1 VEGWMASSVLRLRI
15 TGSPAAYTVSAEFG
29 DKRESDTL
37 APLPDK
43 LRENL
48 QQLQE
53 AMLLTTESL
62 SNRAPVRERLINTQL
77 AAAAA
82 HVRGFTGGFAD
93 TKGIQEIG
101 SRLFDCVFQPAV
113 YKLYQ
118 NALEPALLHKDH
130 QLHIKLCVEAS
141 ELSYVPWETMFDK
154 RGLFYLSC
162 SQRTPFARATVQEL
176 DLHMYDKPPLR
187 ILCMVSAP
195 KDFIGTCYELRTDVE
210 QAALDQALKPLKTIN
225 QIKLCWTA
233 SGTQREL
240 TTRIVNGDE
249 GEKWDVFLFIGHG
262 LEGKIALEEDGGTGY
277 QLVPADTL
285 RGILDADNGPKLVIL
300 NSCKGAIKP
309 EDRLASTAETLVKG
323 SGIAAVVAMQF
334 DISDIMG
341 TKFSPAF
348 FSNLML
354 KVPIQRAMTLTRLD
368 LQGAGFSEWISPVLY
383 MQNKDGRVW
392 QDAGAHAA
400 GGA

>member
-1 VEGWMASSVLRLRI
+1 MGAAVLRLCI
-15 TGSPAAYTVSAEFG
+15 TGSSGTYTVSAEVG
-29 DKRESDTL
+29 NNRDSDTL
-37 APLPDK
+37 GPLPDK

-48 QQLQE
+48 ERLQE
-53 AMLLTTESL
+53 AMLLTSESL
-62 SNRAPVRERLINTQL
+62 RNRTPVRAAPV
-77 AAAAA
+77 AAQPNGDAATP
-82 HVRGFTGGFAD
+82 VRGFNWGVGFAD

-113 YKLYQ
+113 YKIYKDSLQ
-118 NALEPALLHKDH
+118 DALVRKD
-130 QLHIKLCVEAS
+130 QLHIKFCVDPP
-141 ELSYVPWETMFDK
+141 ELAYVPWEAMFDK
-154 RGLFYLSC
+154 RGLFYLCC
-162 SQRTPFARATVQEL
+162 SQRTPFSRATVQEL
-176 DLHMYDKPPLR
+176 DLPMYEKPPLR
-187 ILCMVSAP
+187 ILCMISAP
-195 KDFIGTCYELRTDVE
+195 KDFIGTPYELRTDVE
-210 QAALDQALKPLKTIN
+210 QANLDQALGQLKQSN
-225 QIKLCWTA
+225 QLKLCWTA

-240 TTRIVNGDE
+240 TTRIVKGDE

-262 LEGKIALEEDGGTGY
+262 REGQVVLEEDGGTGY
-277 QLVPADTL
+277 QLIPAEVV

-300 NSCKGAIKP
+300 NSCRGASKP

-323 SGIAAVVAMQF
+323 SGISAVIAMQF
-334 DISDIMG
+334 DISDFMA

-368 LQGAGFSEWISPVLY
+368 LQGAGFSEWVSPVLY

-392 QDAGAHAA
+392 QDAGASAP